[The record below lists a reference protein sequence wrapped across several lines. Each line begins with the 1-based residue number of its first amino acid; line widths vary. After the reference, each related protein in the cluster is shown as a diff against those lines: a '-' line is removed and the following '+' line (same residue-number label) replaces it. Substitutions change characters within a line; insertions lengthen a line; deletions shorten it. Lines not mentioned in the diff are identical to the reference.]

1 MNHEEQD
8 HSADTIAAVE
18 LTAEDLVDLSRPQLI
33 DLSQAQIESALMGER
48 ANEAPAPAALPV
60 AQRTLSSSS
69 KRLSG
74 VALGFG
80 CIAIVASIA
89 LGARYAGA
97 NFNSERV
104 TPPTTLAW
112 TPIPERPE
120 PIEVEVEP
128 EVVVPTTLFA
138 NPFDKT
144 EIFELPP
151 GTTKEEAREIVAQ
164 ILIERARERTR
175 R

>member
-8 HSADTIAAVE
+8 HSADAIAAVE
-18 LTAEDLVDLSRPQLI
+18 LTANDLVDLSRPQLS
-33 DLSQAQIESALMGER
+33 DLAQAQIESALMGER
-48 ANEAPAPAALPV
+48 ANEAALPAAR
-60 AQRTLSSSS
+60 RTLSSSS

-74 VALGFG
+74 LALGFG

-89 LGARYAGA
+89 LGAHYAGA

-120 PIEVEVEP
+120 PIEVEAEP
-128 EVVVPTTLFA
+128 EVEVPPTLFA

-164 ILIERARERTR
+164 ILIERARERVR